1 MERHPCCYPGFKTYQ
16 SRACLKSFMKAK
28 PPLFA
33 LRFFRWY
40 CQPDISDYIEG
51 DLIEV
56 YKRRLKTYS
65 KSKADLLFIFD
76 VLLLF
81 RPGIIRTINQSQK
94 LYHSVMLKSN
104 LKLAVRNLWKN
115 KVSTVINI
123 FGLTVGITSALLIA
137 LFIYHEISFD
147 AFQPNKER
155 IARVVME
162 YSFDG
167 STNKAK
173 GTFTSTKVAPVF
185 SRTFPEVEKGI
196 RMTDADIIVKL
207 NNEPV
212 LESNFM
218 FADSSFFQTFAYEML
233 EGNAATALNG
243 PDKVVLTASTAAK
256 YFGNERALG
265 KTLIVGNKDTPYEVT
280 GVMRDYPATSQI
292 KFDFLASFSS
302 LRANQEKSYFNANYT
317 TYLLLNDAN
326 AFSPLQE
333 KLHPFMENEMKG
345 SGASIRFYLEPFTQ
359 VHLYS
364 PYSDFVGSI
373 SITYLYTLGGVA
385 LLIIV
390 IVCFTYINLSTA
402 KSIERARE
410 VGIRK
415 VSGAVRSQLF
425 WQFIGESFVLCILS
439 VLVSVVIASVLL
451 PAFNELL
458 NKNLDLADL
467 FTPSFIMG
475 IFGATVLVSII
486 AGGYPA
492 IILSRLQPARVLK
505 GVFKNTPSAKI
516 LQQSLT
522 VFQFAISVFLI
533 IATGIIQGQLHFIQ
547 NQKLGYDREHVV
559 TLSVGWNT
567 SHNQMMTLKN
577 ELKTNTNIIHVS
589 RCASSPVN
597 IYSGYSMRLPSMP
610 ENEVIPTIANPVD
623 AGYIKTTGMQLIAG
637 TDFTDEQVEATSA
650 EDWDNNKFYYVL
662 NESAVKALGFASPE
676 DAIGR
681 EMELNSIGTIVGVIK
696 DFNFKS
702 LRTSIQPLVLFT
714 ASWGNRLLVKVKGE
728 DMAATLSFM
737 ETKWKQLLP
746 NRPFDYSFLD
756 QEYEKMYRSEVQLGK
771 MMNLFASIAIILAC
785 LGLFGL
791 SSFMIQQRSKEISVR
806 KVLGASAWSLL
817 GILSSNFMRL
827 VLLAIIIATPLA
839 YFLMKQWLDG
849 FVYKINLQVWLFAVA
864 GLATLLIALLTVG
877 IHGMRAVVDNP
888 MKGLRSE

>member
-1 MERHPCCYPGFKTYQ
+1 
-16 SRACLKSFMKAK
+16 MKAK

-40 CQPDISDYIEG
+40 CHPDLSDYIEG
-51 DLIEV
+51 DLMEV
-56 YKRRLKTYS
+56 YKRRLKN
-65 KSKADLLFIFD
+65 KSKQRADLLFVID
-76 VLLLF
+76 ILLLF
-81 RPGIIRTINQSQK
+81 RPGIIRSMDQSQK
-94 LYHSVMLKSN
+94 FYQSVMLKNN

-115 KVSTVINI
+115 KISTVINV

-185 SRTFPEVEKGI
+185 SRTFPEVEQGV
-196 RMTDADIIVKL
+196 RMTDADMIVKL
-207 NNEPV
+207 NNEPI

-218 FADSSFFQTFAYEML
+218 FADSSFFRTFSYDML

-256 YFGNERALG
+256 YFGNESALG
-265 KTLIVGNKDTPYEVT
+265 KILIAGNTDTPYEVT
-280 GVMRDYPATSQI
+280 GVIRDYPATSQI

-302 LRANQEKSYFNANYT
+302 LRANQEESYFNANYT

-326 AFSPLQE
+326 AFAPLQE
-333 KLHPFMENEMKG
+333 KLHPFMESEMKG
-345 SGASIRFYLEPFTQ
+345 KGADIRFYLESFSD

-364 PYSDFVGSI
+364 PYPDFVGSI

-385 LLIIV
+385 LLIII

-425 WQFIGESFVLCILS
+425 WQFIGESFVLCMLS
-439 VLVSVVIASVLL
+439 VFVSVGMATVLL
-451 PAFNELL
+451 PAFNELI

-467 FTPSFIMG
+467 FTSSFIAG
-475 IFGATVLVSII
+475 IFAATVLVSLI

-492 IILSRLQPARVLK
+492 LVLSKLQPARVLK
-505 GVFKNTPSAKI
+505 GIFKNTPSAKI

-547 NQKLGYDREHVV
+547 KQKLGYDREHVV
-559 TLSVGWNT
+559 TLSVGWSTDYHLIN
-567 SHNQMMTLKN
+567 TLKT
-577 ELKTNTNIIHVS
+577 ELKTSTSVLHAS
-589 RCASSPVN
+589 RCANTPVSIN
-597 IYSGYSMRLPSMP
+597 SGYSMRLPSMP
-610 ENEVIPTIANPVD
+610 ENEVMPTNANPVD
-623 AGYIKTTGMQLIAG
+623 AGYVSTTGLQLIAG
-637 TDFTDEQVEATSA
+637 SDFTDEQIDATTA
-650 EDWDNNKFYYVL
+650 ENWEDNKFHYIL
-662 NESAVKALGFASPE
+662 NESAVKQLGFTSPE
-676 DAIGR
+676 DAIGQ
-681 EMELNSIGTIVGVIK
+681 EMILNSPGIIVGVIK
-696 DFNFKS
+696 DFNFQS

-714 ASWGNRLLVKVKGE
+714 ASWGNRVLVKVKG
-728 DMAATLSFM
+728 DDIAATLAFI
-737 ETKWKQLLP
+737 ETKWKKLLP
-746 NRPFDYSFLD
+746 NRPFDYTFLD
-756 QEYEKMYRSEVQLGK
+756 QQYESVYRSEVQLGK
-771 MMNLFASIAIILAC
+771 MMNLFASIAIVLAC

-806 KVLGASAWSLL
+806 KVLGASAFNLL
-817 GILSSNFMRL
+817 GILSGNFIRL
-827 VLLAIIIATPLA
+827 VLLAIVIATPVA
-839 YFLMKQWLDG
+839 YILMKQWLDG
-849 FVYKINLQVWLFAVA
+849 FVYKIDLQIWLFVVA
-864 GLATLLIALLTVG
+864 GVATILIALITVG
-877 IHGMRAVVDNP
+877 IHGLKAVIDNP
-888 MKGLRSE
+888 VRGLRSE